1 MTTLRDQILQM
12 SVDERLQL
20 IEEIWETITEE
31 PEGLVLS
38 DADEREL
45 DRRLAL
51 LDADPTRTKPWEQI
65 RAELDAR
72 P

>member
-12 SVDERLQL
+12 SVEDRLEL
-20 IEEIWETITEE
+20 IDEIWRSLDAGIDGLPLTEE
-31 PEGLVLS
+31 QK
-38 DADEREL
+38 REL

-51 LDADPTRTKPWEQI
+51 LDADPGRTKPWEQI

>member
-1 MTTLRDQILQM
+1 MTTLRDQIRRM

-20 IEEIWETITEE
+20 IEEIWETISED

-38 DADEREL
+38 DGEKREL

-51 LDADPTRTKPWEQI
+51 LDADPGRTKPWEQI